1 MFEPNERFK
10 TCFHTGSERTQHAFP
25 TLGIIMTDRVFIR
38 TTSFQRLKRNFLFSF
53 AVLLTNIDHLLIMF
67 HGTTKPPTVSYL
79 MVLQVLT
86 INLVALNPI
95 SQELSF
101 GIKFIMFPVWIYSGK
116 PPFVIEAPPILE
128 AYSRLVNKKDVLEA
142 QGLVLC
148 SRFFGVLQS
157 RSFFQH

>member
-1 MFEPNERFK
+1 MIGAYDTEQQRMIDRIKCMFNLCFAAFEPNERFK

-25 TLGIIMTDRVFIR
+25 TLGIIIPDRVFIR

-53 AVLLTNIDHLLIMF
+53 AVLLTNTDHLLIMF

-86 INLVALNPI
+86 INLVAPNLI

-101 GIKFIMFPVWIYSGK
+101 GIKIIVFPVWIYSGT
-116 PPFVIEAPPILE
+116 PCNNITSNTVVGIVSSL
-128 AYSRLVNKKDVLEA
+128 
-142 QGLVLC
+142 G
-148 SRFFGVLQS
+148 
-157 RSFFQH
+157 